1 MLSVA
6 VVGCAAAHKPTPERI
21 SSANYGIYA
30 ENHRSTVDDYMKKIL
45 FDPYS
50 AVYDDWRGPIKGYFS
65 DKTGSYFGYRVC
77 VEINSKN
84 RTGRYVGSQRS
95 YFLLKEGSVEQ
106 MEGGY
111 EYGTIGAYMVKN
123 SCNF

>member
-1 MLSVA
+1 MVFSIPETLVNYYEEEQKMKGLLIGVSLLSVA
-6 VVGCAAAHKPTPERI
+6 VVGCAATHKPTPERI

-30 ENHRSTVDDYMKKIL
+30 ENHRPIVEDYMKKIL
-45 FDPYS
+45 FDPNS

-84 RTGRYVGSQRS
+84 RTGRYVGSQRF
-95 YFLLKEGSVEQ
+95 YFLL
-106 MEGGY
+106 
-111 EYGTIGAYMVKN
+111 
-123 SCNF
+123 